1 LVLLLTFTLR
11 LSCSF
16 TLTIMADVLTARQ
29 TRILKTLI
37 DEYIETA
44 EPVGSEALDKKYN
57 LEVSPATIRG
67 EMVTLTADGYL
78 RQPHTSAGRI
88 PTPKAMKFY
97 INQLMD
103 ESQMSVAEEVK
114 AKEGLMSAK
123 DDVDRVL
130 AEATHELAQI
140 TKSLCVAAL
149 NDEDRVWHSGYANVF
164 VNPEFANIQTTAS
177 IFSLLE
183 EFRRMHELFF
193 ERMTGA
199 SSVEVIF
206 GEELG
211 WPELYPIGVVGTQ
224 FNVLGKRGA
233 LGVIGPARLPY
244 SRVIPIVRYFRDIIE
259 ESFATQEV

>member
-1 LVLLLTFTLR
+1 
-11 LSCSF
+11 
-16 TLTIMADVLTARQ
+16 MADILTARQ

-57 LEVSPATIRG
+57 LEVSPATIRS
-67 EMVTLTADGYL
+67 EMVELTKNGYL
-78 RQPHTSAGRI
+78 RQPHTSAGRT
-88 PTPKAMKFY
+88 PTPRAMKFY

-103 ESQMSVAEEVK
+103 ENQMSVAEEVK
-114 AKEGLMSAK
+114 AKEGLGSAK
-123 DDVDRVL
+123 DDISRVL
-130 AEATHELAQI
+130 GGATHELAQI

-149 NDEDRVWHSGYANVF
+149 DTEDRIWHSGYANVF
-164 VNPEFANIQTTAS
+164 VNPEFSNIETTTS
-177 IFSLLE
+177 IFSLIE
-183 EFRRMHELFF
+183 EFRMLHELFF

-224 FNVLGKRGA
+224 FDILGKRGA
-233 LGVIGPARLPY
+233 LGVIGPARLHY
-244 SRVIPIVRYFRDIIE
+244 SRVIPIVRYFKDIIE
-259 ESFATQEV
+259 ESFAGHEK